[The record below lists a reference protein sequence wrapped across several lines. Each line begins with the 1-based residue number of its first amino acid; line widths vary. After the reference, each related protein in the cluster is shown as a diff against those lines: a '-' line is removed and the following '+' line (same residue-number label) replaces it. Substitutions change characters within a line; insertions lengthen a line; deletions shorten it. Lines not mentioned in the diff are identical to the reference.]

1 MLKCI
6 IAEPSVCPALYIV
19 ILMSGVMSVTS
30 W

>member
-1 MLKCI
+1 MLKWI
-6 IAEPSVCPALYIV
+6 IAEPRVWPALYIV